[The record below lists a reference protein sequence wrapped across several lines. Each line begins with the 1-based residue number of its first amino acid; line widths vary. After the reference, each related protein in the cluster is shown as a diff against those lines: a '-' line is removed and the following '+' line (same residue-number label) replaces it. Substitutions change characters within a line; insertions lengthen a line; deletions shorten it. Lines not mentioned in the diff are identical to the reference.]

1 MCGKKRERYSQSD
14 RQKGRQRERNIEG
27 KIERGE
33 IEKTREREIAKEKG
47 VFNKTLIHK
56 TSSVQFELKT
66 IMLTVDIQT
75 DGWE

>member
-33 IEKTREREIAKEKG
+33 IEKTRERERLRKKK
-47 VFNKTLIHK
+47 VYLIK
-56 TSSVQFELKT
+56 L
-66 IMLTVDIQT
+66 
-75 DGWE
+75 